1 MAENYILPFQDLVEQ
16 ISSYSP
22 RSAQLL
28 HAMQEQFCVKTAF
41 YAAFILVCLRAE
53 SEIASSK
60 PLAEVTPMDL
70 ANYSFFDF
78 ARDNPPALASFNQL
92 LACFKSEQI
101 ATAGGSAD

>member
-1 MAENYILPFQDLVEQ
+1 MAESYVLSFQDLVEQ
-16 ISSYSP
+16 ISGYSP

-28 HAMQEQFCVKTAF
+28 QMMQEQFCPKTAY

-60 PLAEVTPMDL
+60 PLASVTPQDL

-78 ARDNPPALASFNQL
+78 ARDNPPALASFNDL
-92 LACFKSEQI
+92 LQCFKSEQT
-101 ATAGGSAD
+101 ATAGSAL